1 MSVAANLAGVDPEE
15 SNQNTI
21 KNNQILGQCKSL
33 LKKIE
38 EISDKLKIRLESSIQ
53 CQFELNQNKI
63 DTFDQIDKFFEQLH
77 AKVEKRREA
86 LKTQYS
92 SIESREKRRLKIKQI
107 KLQKE
112 LDLLDEYRKDF
123 DDYIEDFDLEMDHM
137 ANEANFENEYKQQ
150 Y

>member
-1 MSVAANLAGVDPEE
+1 MSIAANLAGVDADE

-21 KNNQILGQCKSL
+21 KNNQILNQCKSL

-86 LKTQYS
+86 LKNQFT
-92 SIESREKRRLKIKQI
+92 SIESREKRRLKNKQI